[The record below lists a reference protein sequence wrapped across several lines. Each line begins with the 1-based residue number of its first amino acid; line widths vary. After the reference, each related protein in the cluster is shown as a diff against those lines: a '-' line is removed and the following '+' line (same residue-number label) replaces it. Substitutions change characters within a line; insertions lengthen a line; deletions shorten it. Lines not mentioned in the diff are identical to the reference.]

1 MDIFPFI
8 QFTLNSQ
15 YIARWIVGGIIIYIP
30 ILNFLSFGYLS
41 KASRLLSIGTV
52 GLPTWQDKYDLWIE
66 GVKLIFIFILYE
78 AVPFFLFSCGF
89 FLTTLTSITAFF
101 GHILIKLSYL
111 GLLIFSFFLPF
122 AFAAFADHGDFR
134 KALEFEKIITAIKE
148 VFIPYLA
155 GYLATLVALY
165 ICKLVIRI
173 PFLIGF
179 VVSSLATYYVF
190 LLATYYF
197 TQLFKKT
204 SLSSV
209 KAEEEAV

>member
-15 YIARWIVGGIIIYIP
+15 YISRWIVGGIIIYIP

-111 GLLIFSFFLPF
+111 GLLLFSFFLPF
-122 AFAAFADHGDFR
+122 AFAAFADQGDFR
-134 KALEFEKIITAIKE
+134 KALEFEKIIAAIKE
-148 VFIPYLA
+148 VFTPYLA

-179 VVSSLATYYVF
+179 VVSSLAAYYVF

-209 KAEEEAV
+209 KIEEPAV

>member
-1 MDIFPFI
+1 MDIFPFV

-15 YIARWIVGGIIIYIP
+15 YIVRWIVGGIFIYIP
-30 ILNFLSFGYLS
+30 VLNFLSFGYLS

-52 GLPTWQDKYDLWIE
+52 GLPTWQDKYGLWIE

-101 GHILIKLSYL
+101 GHILIKLSYA
-111 GLLIFSFFLPF
+111 GLLLFSFFLPF
-122 AFAAFADHGDFR
+122 AFAVFADQGDLR
-134 KALEFEKIITAIKE
+134 KALEFEKILAAIKE
-148 VFIPYLA
+148 VFVPYLA
-155 GYLATLVALY
+155 GYLVTLAALY

-179 VVSSLATYYVF
+179 ILSSLTAYYVF
-190 LLATYYF
+190 LMATFYF

-209 KAEEEAV
+209 RIEDAAV